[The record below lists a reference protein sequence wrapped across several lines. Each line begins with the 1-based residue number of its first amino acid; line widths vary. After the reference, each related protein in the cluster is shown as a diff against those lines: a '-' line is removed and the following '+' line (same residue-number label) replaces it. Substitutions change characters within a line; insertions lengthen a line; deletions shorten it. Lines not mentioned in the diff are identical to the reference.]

1 MQRDHPWL
9 WKAPAEELHS
19 ARSRLSTMSL
29 LSPRT
34 PAAPAAMNKFRKAVG
49 GVIAARRMGGLNM
62 GVGNLGLVPVES
74 KLLDV
79 AALDGQ

>member
-1 MQRDHPWL
+1 
-9 WKAPAEELHS
+9 
-19 ARSRLSTMSL
+19 
-29 LSPRT
+29 
-34 PAAPAAMNKFRKAVG
+34 MNKFRKAVG

-62 GVGNLGLVPVES
+62 GVGNLGLVPMES